1 MISDDEAERAVDFLR
16 DNARKT
22 AQAKANSEYMQEY
35 RKVLKARIMREHA
48 DLPLGAQEREAYA
61 DSRMEQHLK
70 AMQTA
75 IEESE
80 YHDWM
85 MTAAE
90 SKLSAWQTQSRNAR
104 V

>member
-1 MISDDEAERAVDFLR
+1 MISDDEAEKAVDYMR

-22 AQAKANSEYMQEY
+22 AQAVANSEHMQEY
-35 RKVLKARIMREHA
+35 RKVLKARIMREHS

-61 DSRMEQHLK
+61 DSRYEQHIK
-70 AMQTA
+70 AAQTA
-75 IEESE
+75 AEEAE
-80 YHDWM
+80 YQEWM

-90 SKLSAWQTQSRNAR
+90 AKLSAWQTQSRNAR